1 MTKYKTGKTITS
13 MVVVNSQ
20 QELARSISRSYR
32 EGGIKAMKA
41 TGMDERMMITFRSKP
56 SPIFW

>member
-1 MTKYKTGKTITS
+1 MTKYKTGKTTTS
-13 MVVVNSQ
+13 IVVVNSQ

-41 TGMDERMMITFRSKP
+41 TGMDERMMTTFSIRP
-56 SPIFW
+56 PPMCL